1 MTLVISALSMG
12 GARKLLPA
20 RKVSDR
26 SEPKRSVTHG
36 TSSTLASSTMEPESV
51 TITAHIDIAATT
63 SR

>member
-1 MTLVISALSMG
+1 MTLTMRSLWIG

-26 SEPKRSVTHG
+26 SEPKRRVTQG
-36 TSSTLASSTMEPESV
+36 TSRTLDSSTMLPESV